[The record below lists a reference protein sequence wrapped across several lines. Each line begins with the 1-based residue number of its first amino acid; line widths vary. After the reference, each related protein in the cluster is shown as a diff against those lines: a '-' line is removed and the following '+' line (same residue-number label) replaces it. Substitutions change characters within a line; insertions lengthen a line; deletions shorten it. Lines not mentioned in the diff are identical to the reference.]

1 MHPFNILLIVT
12 ALSGVGLLYVTFG
25 LVGTLLG
32 VFVTGVLLII
42 ATVAY
47 GYYTQGTNKKK

>member
-1 MHPFNILLIVT
+1 MHPFIILLVIT
-12 ALSGVGLLYVTFG
+12 ALSGVGLLYISFG

-32 VFVTGVLLII
+32 VFVTGILLII

-47 GYYTQGTNKKK
+47 GYYTQDKNKKK

>member
-1 MHPFNILLIVT
+1 MHPFIILLIVT

-47 GYYTQGTNKKK
+47 GYYTQGTKKKK